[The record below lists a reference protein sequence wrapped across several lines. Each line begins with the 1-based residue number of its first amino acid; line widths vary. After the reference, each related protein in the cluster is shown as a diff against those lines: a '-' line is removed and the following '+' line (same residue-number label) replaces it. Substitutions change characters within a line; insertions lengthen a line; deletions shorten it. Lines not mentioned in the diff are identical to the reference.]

1 MCEEAPLVGARE
13 SLRCPAVGELGWVA
27 FMV

>member
-1 MCEEAPLVGARE
+1 MCEEAPLVLAGE
-13 SLRCPAVGELGWVA
+13 PLRCPAVGELGWVA